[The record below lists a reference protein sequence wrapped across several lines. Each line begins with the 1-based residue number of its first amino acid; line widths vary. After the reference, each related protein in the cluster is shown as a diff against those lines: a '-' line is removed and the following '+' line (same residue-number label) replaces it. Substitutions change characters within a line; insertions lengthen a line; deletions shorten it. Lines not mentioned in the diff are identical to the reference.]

1 MQIVKSVV
9 KKMRKVAFAGCGRI
23 SDLHILGYEN
33 YSKAAVVGLFDVD
46 REKAET
52 KAAAWGVEKVYSSYE
67 ELLADD
73 DLDVVEILTPHHLHC
88 DMTVQAAKAG
98 KHISLQKPMA
108 MTIEEGQKM
117 IDASREAGISFRIFE
132 NFVYLPAYKK
142 AKELID
148 SGAIGEPRMV
158 SIRLRSGSG
167 RGAWDVPM
175 ESWQWRLNPDT
186 CGGCLIMF
194 DHGYHLYSVAVNL
207 VGGVEKVTAWME
219 ALELSPGSGL
229 MVNSLSTVMWKYR
242 DKPAYGTMDM
252 VLSPGLMIETAHYA
266 DENRIEV
273 TGTEG
278 ILFINGSTGRI
289 QNRPPLELYKDGV
302 TTCYEDLPVGW
313 DNSFVL
319 ATRDFIEA
327 LDKQEQ
333 AALSPQRGLEV
344 LEFALAVRDSAANRQ
359 TVELTL
365 PHAE

>member
-1 MQIVKSVV
+1 VKSGV
-9 KKMRKVAFAGCGRI
+9 KKMYKIAFAGCGRI

-33 YSKAAVVGLFDVD
+33 YKKAEVVGLFDINV
-46 REKAET
+46 EKAKE
-52 KAAAWGVEKVYSSYE
+52 KAAAWGVEKVYGSYE

-73 DLDVVEILTPHHLHC
+73 SIDAVEILTPHQFHC
-88 DMTVQAAKAG
+88 EMTVKAAQAG

-108 MTIEEGQKM
+108 MTIDEGQKM
-117 IDASREAGISFRIFE
+117 VDASREAGVNFRIFE
-132 NFVYLPAYKK
+132 NFVYLPAYRK

-175 ESWQWRLNPDT
+175 ESWQWRLNPET

-207 VGGVEKVTAWME
+207 VGGIDKVSAWME
-219 ALELSPGSGL
+219 ALELTPGSGI
-229 MVNSLSTVMWKYR
+229 MINSLSTVMWKYR
-242 DKPAYGTMDM
+242 GLPAYGTMDM
-252 VLSPGLMIETAHYA
+252 VLSPGLKIETSHYP

-278 ILFINGSTGRI
+278 IIFINGSTGRI

-302 TTCYEDLPVGW
+302 TTAYEDLPVEW
-313 DNSFVL
+313 ANSFVL
-319 ATRDFIEA
+319 ATRDFIES
-327 LDKQEQ
+327 LEKKEQ
-333 AALSPQRGLEV
+333 AALSPERGLEV
-344 LEFALAVRDSAANRQ
+344 LEFALAVRDSAASQ
-359 TVELTL
+359 KTVQLTL

>member
-1 MQIVKSVV
+1 VKSVV
-9 KKMRKVAFAGCGRI
+9 KKMYKIAFAGCGRI
-23 SDLHILGYEN
+23 SDLHILGYKN
-33 YSKAAVVGLFDVD
+33 YSKAAVAGLFDINM
-46 REKAET
+46 EKAKE
-52 KAAAWGVEKVYSSYE
+52 KAAAWGVEKVYGSYE
-67 ELLADD
+67 ELLADENID
-73 DLDVVEILTPHHLHC
+73 AVEILTPHRFHC
-88 DMTVQAAKAG
+88 EMTVQAAKAG

-108 MTIEEGQKM
+108 MTIEEGQM
-117 IDASREAGISFRIFE
+117 MVDASREAGIHFRIYE

-167 RGAWDVPM
+167 SGAWDVPM
-175 ESWQWRLNPDT
+175 ESWQWRLDPET

-207 VGGVEKVTAWME
+207 AGGVEKVSAWME
-219 ALELSPGSGL
+219 ALELTPGSGL

-242 DKPAYGTMDM
+242 DVPAYGTMDM
-252 VLSPGLMIETAHYA
+252 VLSQGLRIETSHYP

-278 ILFINGSTGRI
+278 IIFINGSTGRI
-289 QNRPPLELYKDGV
+289 QNRPPLELYKDGT
-302 TTCYEDLPVGW
+302 TTCYEDLPTGW
-313 DNSFVL
+313 DNSFIL

-327 LDKQEQ
+327 LDKKEQ
-333 AALSPQRGLEV
+333 AALSPERGLEV
-344 LEFALAVRDSAANRQ
+344 LEFALAVRDSAASRK

>member
-1 MQIVKSVV
+1 VKSVV
-9 KKMRKVAFAGCGRI
+9 KKMYKIAFAGCGRI
-23 SDLHILGYEN
+23 SDLHILGYKN
-33 YSKAAVVGLFDVD
+33 YSKAAVAGLFDINM
-46 REKAET
+46 EKAKE

-67 ELLADD
+67 ELLADENID
-73 DLDVVEILTPHHLHC
+73 AVEILTPHRFHC
-88 DMTVQAAKAG
+88 EMTVQAAKAG

-108 MTIEEGQKM
+108 MTIEEGQM
-117 IDASREAGISFRIFE
+117 MVDASREAGIHFRIYE

-167 RGAWDVPM
+167 SGAWDVPM
-175 ESWQWRLNPDT
+175 ESWQWRLDPET

-207 VGGVEKVTAWME
+207 AGGVEKVSAWME
-219 ALELSPGSGL
+219 ALELTPGSGL

-242 DKPAYGTMDM
+242 GVPAYGTMDM
-252 VLSPGLMIETAHYA
+252 VLSQGLRIETSHYP

-278 ILFINGSTGRI
+278 IIFINGSTGRI
-289 QNRPPLELYKDGV
+289 QNRPPLELYKDGT
-302 TTCYEDLPVGW
+302 TTCYEDLPTGW
-313 DNSFVL
+313 DNSFIL

-327 LDKQEQ
+327 LDKKEQ
-333 AALSPQRGLEV
+333 AALSPERGLEV
-344 LEFALAVRDSAANRQ
+344 LEFALAVRDSAASRK

>member
-1 MQIVKSVV
+1 MYKI
-9 KKMRKVAFAGCGRI
+9 AFAGCGRI
-23 SDLHILGYEN
+23 SDLHILGYKN
-33 YSKAAVVGLFDVD
+33 YSKAAVAGLFDINM
-46 REKAET
+46 EKAKE
-52 KAAAWGVEKVYSSYE
+52 KAAAWGVEKVYGSYE
-67 ELLADD
+67 ELLADENID
-73 DLDVVEILTPHHLHC
+73 AVEILTPHRFHC
-88 DMTVQAAKAG
+88 EMTVQAAKAG

-108 MTIEEGQKM
+108 MTIEEGQM
-117 IDASREAGISFRIFE
+117 MVDASREAGIHFRIYE

-167 RGAWDVPM
+167 SGAWDVPM
-175 ESWQWRLNPDT
+175 ESWQWRLDPET

-207 VGGVEKVTAWME
+207 AGGVEKVSAWME
-219 ALELSPGSGL
+219 ALELTPGSGL

-242 DKPAYGTMDM
+242 GVPAYGTMDM
-252 VLSPGLMIETAHYA
+252 VLSQGLRIETSHYP

-278 ILFINGSTGRI
+278 IIFINGSTGRI
-289 QNRPPLELYKDGV
+289 QNRPPLELYKDGT
-302 TTCYEDLPVGW
+302 TTCYEDLPTGW
-313 DNSFVL
+313 DNSFIL

-327 LDKQEQ
+327 LDKKEQ
-333 AALSPQRGLEV
+333 AALSPERGLEV
-344 LEFALAVRDSAANRQ
+344 LEFALAVRDSAASRK